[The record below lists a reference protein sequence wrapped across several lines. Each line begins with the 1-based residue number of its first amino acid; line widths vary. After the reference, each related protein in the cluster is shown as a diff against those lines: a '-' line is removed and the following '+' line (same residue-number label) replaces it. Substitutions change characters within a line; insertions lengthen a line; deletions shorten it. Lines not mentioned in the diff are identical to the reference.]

1 MIAYVDN
8 PPMIDLQGEHFLMTV
23 DSGGDKVQ
31 FLLTA
36 RAFFTLKNGCAEAY
50 AKRCIA
56 EMDARNKVV
65 QFSRKAKRGK
75 R

>member
-1 MIAYVDN
+1 MIAYVETA
-8 PPMIDLQGEHFLMTV
+8 PIIELHGEHFLMSV

-36 RAFFTLKNGCAEAY
+36 RAFFMLKNYCAEAY

-56 EMDARNKVV
+56 EMEAREKVV
-65 QFSRKAKRGK
+65 KFSRKAKQGK